1 MTASAGGRVY
11 LIGTV
16 WFALASAAC
25 GLAVDRRLPD
35 FGRVLA
41 GFEVEDADLVTF
53 RTFLDELGYPFTP
66 ENDNPAYRFFL
77 G

>member
-1 MTASAGGRVY
+1 VTASAGGRVY

-41 GFEVEDADLVTF
+41 VDIFINIPSRL
-53 RTFLDELGYPFTP
+53 RSW
-66 ENDNPAYRFFL
+66 R
-77 G
+77 